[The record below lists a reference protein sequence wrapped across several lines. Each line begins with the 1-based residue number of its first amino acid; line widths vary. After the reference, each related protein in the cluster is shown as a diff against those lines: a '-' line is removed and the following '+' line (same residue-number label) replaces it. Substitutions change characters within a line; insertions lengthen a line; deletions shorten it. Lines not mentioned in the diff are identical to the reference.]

1 MSGDADLRGT
11 YLEKILAAK
20 REELRRRAPLPSD
33 RAVADLLAR
42 LPAPRS
48 LHDALADPTDISI
61 LAEVK
66 RASPSEGTIR
76 AGVDPRRVAT
86 AYALGGAAAVS
97 VLTDRHFGGTLDDLR
112 AVRAAVSLP
121 VLRKDFILERSQILE
136 ARQAGADAVL
146 LIVAALEPPRLRN
159 LLDFARSLGMDA
171 LCEAHDAR
179 ELDRAM
185 AAGAR
190 VLGMNARDLHTFEV
204 DFERVIRLR
213 DRVPRGFVYVAESGV
228 RTRDDV
234 RRLRRARVDAVLIG
248 TALMRAR
255 DPQAAVEDMRRVG
268 P

>member
-1 MSGDADLRGT
+1 MSDGADLRGT

-33 RAVADLLAR
+33 RALADLLAR

-48 LHDALADPTDISI
+48 LREALADPTDISV

-76 AGVDPRRVAT
+76 EDVDPRRVAT
-86 AYALGGAAAVS
+86 AYALGGAAAIS

-112 AVRAAVSLP
+112 SVRGAVSLP
-121 VLRKDFILERSQILE
+121 ILRKDFILERSQILE

-146 LIVAALEPPRLRN
+146 LIVAALDPPHLRN
-159 LLDFARSLGMDA
+159 LLEFAHDLGLDA

-185 AAGAR
+185 AAGAKI
-190 VLGMNARDLHTFEV
+190 LGMNARDLHTFAV

-213 DRVPRGFVYVAESGV
+213 EAVPRSFVYVAESGV
-228 RTRDDV
+228 RSRDDV
-234 RRLRRARVDAVLIG
+234 RRLRRAEVDAVLIG
-248 TALMRAR
+248 TALMRAQ